1 MKKYIIKY
9 ADGSEQDCMVATHKT
24 REEAGGEVMEYINS
38 HRSLDTCK
46 EILAAN
52 DLSGVH
58 NIVLIHLSDANANAV
73 QFQEEIQR
81 QTLKTVNVASS
92 GMIINFNKSPF

>member
-1 MKKYIIKY
+1 M
-9 ADGSEQDCMVATHKT
+9 T
-24 REEAGGEVMEYINS
+24 REEIIEQGCPEQPFDF
-38 HRSLDTCK
+38 DTDQ
-46 EILAAN
+46 EEMWY
-52 DLSGVH
+52 

-81 QTLKTVNVASS
+81 QTLKTVNVASP